1 MIPATERSSASPED
15 GVAVDWHANCHVRRH
30 RRIMVMKLALV
41 GGCLVISALSLGA
54 CRPDKPAEGPAERA
68 GKKVDNAADK
78 TKQAGKDA
86 ADATKETAE
95 DAKKN
100 VEKKTDKKD

>member
-1 MIPATERSSASPED
+1 
-15 GVAVDWHANCHVRRH
+15 
-30 RRIMVMKLALV
+30 MKPSFAAE
-41 GGCLVISALSLGA
+41 CLLFAALSMTA
-54 CRPDKPAEGPAERA
+54 CRSEKPAEGPAERA

-78 TKQAGKDA
+78 TKEAGKDA
-86 ADATKETAE
+86 VDATKETAG

>member
-1 MIPATERSSASPED
+1 LKRTLTMRT
-15 GVAVDWHANCHVRRH
+15 
-30 RRIMVMKLALV
+30 ALV
-41 GGCLVISALSLGA
+41 AGSVLIFALSTTA
-54 CRPDKPAEGPAERA
+54 CRSDKPAEGPAERA

-100 VEKKTDKKD
+100 VEKKSDKKD